1 MRRIV
6 FVTALVVGL
15 AGPASAGASGADEA
29 GVDAFGLPVSVD
41 RIKRRLEALSPDD
54 QRLVLRL
61 TEQVDVY
68 ARELAVKILHD
79 FNVKSW
85 ASPLGGR
92 TGGAIAYGSPTHNEM
107 MQAMTPAFWQQQA
120 ASMGGLGFGW

>member
-1 MRRIV
+1 MRPIV

-15 AGPASAGASGADEA
+15 ASPMSVGASGADQV
-29 GVDAFGLPVSVD
+29 GLDAFSLPVSLD
-41 RIKRRLEALSPDD
+41 RIKRRLEALPPDD
-54 QRLVLRL
+54 QRLMLRL
-61 TEQVDVY
+61 TERVDVY

-107 MQAMTPAFWQQQA
+107 MQAMTPAFWQQRA
-120 ASMGGLGFGW
+120 ASMGWSGFGW

>member
-1 MRRIV
+1 MRPIV
-6 FVTALVVGL
+6 FVTALMVGL
-15 AGPASAGASGADEA
+15 ASPASVGASGADEA
-29 GVDAFGLPVSVD
+29 GLDAFSLPVSLD
-41 RIKRRLEALSPDD
+41 RIRRRLEALPPGD
-54 QRLVLRL
+54 QRLMLRL
-61 TEQVDVY
+61 TERVDVY

-120 ASMGGLGFGW
+120 ASMGWSGFGW

>member
-6 FVTALVVGL
+6 FVTALVLGL
-15 AGPASAGASGADEA
+15 ASPASVGASGADEA
-29 GVDAFGLPVSVD
+29 GLDAFRLPVSVE
-41 RIKRRLEALSPDD
+41 RIKRRLEALPLDD

-61 TEQVDVY
+61 TERVDVY
-68 ARELAVKILHD
+68 ARELALKILHD

-120 ASMGGLGFGW
+120 ASMGWLGFGW